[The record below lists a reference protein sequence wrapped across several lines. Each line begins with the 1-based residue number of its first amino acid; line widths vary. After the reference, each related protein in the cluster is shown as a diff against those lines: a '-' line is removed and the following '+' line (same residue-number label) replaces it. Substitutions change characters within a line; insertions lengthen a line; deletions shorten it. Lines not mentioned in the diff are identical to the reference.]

1 MNCYHEAS
9 VGVSNVAD
17 AGSQQANRMPCGTA
31 ECIVFERKSQK

>member
-1 MNCYHEAS
+1 MNCFHEGW

-17 AGSQQANRMPCGTA
+17 AGSRQVNRMPCITA

>member
-1 MNCYHEAS
+1 MNCFHEGW

-31 ECIVFERKSQK
+31 ECIVLKGKPK